1 MKVLIIIPTLNE
13 EKNISNLVNKIL
25 SLYNYNILIIDD
37 NSKDKT
43 KNILKKFKSRFKRF
57 DYLIRRNKK
66 GIGSAHQDGIL
77 NAYKNNFDYCISMDA
92 DGTHDPKQIK
102 QMIKLI
108 KSKNI
113 SVINT
118 SRFVN
123 KKSLEDWPPLRKFLT
138 IFRFHL
144 VSSILG
150 TKFDSSGGFRCYD
163 LNLINK
169 KIFKQTKNKNYFFL
183 IEILYIL
190 EKKNYKIID
199 IPAKLK
205 YRVDGLSKMNIYF
218 VLEALLALVF
228 LRYRSI

>member
-1 MKVLIIIPTLNE
+1 
-13 EKNISNLVNKIL
+13 
-25 SLYNYNILIIDD
+25 
-37 NSKDKT
+37 
-43 KNILKKFKSRFKRF
+43 
-57 DYLIRRNKK
+57 
-66 GIGSAHQDGIL
+66 
-77 NAYKNNFDYCISMDA
+77 
-92 DGTHDPKQIK
+92 
-102 QMIKLI
+102 MIKLI
-108 KSKNI
+108 KLKNI
-113 SVINT
+113 AVINT
-118 SRFVN
+118 SRFVH
-123 KKSLEDWPPLRKFLT
+123 KKSLEDWPSLRKFLT

-144 VSSILG
+144 VSLILG

-169 KIFKQTKNKNYFFL
+169 KIFKKTQNKNYFFL